1 MVPKVFIVKNGCP
14 LCGGDV
20 VGNDDVKYYCKRCNL
35 LFNKSELRIQRQ
47 GKQKNAAG
55 EEQAKT
61 RSYKTLFV
69 ASKLSDKFH
78 RKDCLFAKNINK
90 ENLISFNSASEALK
104 KGFKPCKNCLRDLK
118 K

>member
-35 LFNKSELRIQRQ
+35 LFNRSELTIQRQ

-55 EEQAKT
+55 EKQVKT
-61 RSYKTLFV
+61 RSYKNLFV
-69 ASKLSDKFH
+69 ASKNRLSLT
-78 RKDCLFAKNINK
+78 RELVLFSRELERI
-90 ENLISFNSASEALK
+90 LD
-104 KGFKPCKNCLRDLK
+104 GTD
-118 K
+118 